1 MILCAGLALVGAA
14 VALIGRTPEPAP
26 IADQPSRAA

>member
-14 VALIGRTPEPAP
+14 VALIGRKPEPAA
-26 IADQPSRAA
+26 ISDQPPRAA